1 MKIDLIGPS
10 YPFRGG
16 ISHYTTLLFKEL
28 KKKHSAKFYSFNR
41 QYPSFLFPGKTD
53 KDYSSIHLKDEDSQ
67 PVLDSLNPI
76 SWIRVAIRII
86 NDKPDIT
93 ILPWWVIFWVPQF
106 LTIIVLI
113 KLFSKTKLLF
123 ISHNVVEH
131 EANFIKK
138 WLSKIVLSRGDF
150 FIVHSLE
157 EKEKLIDLIGER
169 NIIDTFHPTYEVF
182 DYERI
187 SSTSARKKLQI
198 NNKWVI
204 LFFGFVREYK
214 GLKHLLNAMPK
225 ILEELDVRLIIAGEF
240 WDDKDNYTDLIKKL
254 NITDNVSIFDD
265 YIPNEAVP
273 SFFYASDIVVL
284 PYISVTGSGMV
295 QLAYG
300 FNKPVVVSNIG
311 ALSQVVKNRKTGYLV
326 EKGNSDDI
334 AEAVIYFFKSENK
347 RKMRENIMKDSHRFS
362 WDVLVR
368 KIESF
373 VE

>member
-1 MKIDLIGPS
+1 M
-10 YPFRGG
+10 
-16 ISHYTTLLFKEL
+16 
-28 KKKHSAKFYSFNR
+28 
-41 QYPSFLFPGKTD
+41 
-53 KDYSSIHLKDEDSQ
+53 
-67 PVLDSLNPI
+67 
-76 SWIRVAIRII
+76 
-86 NDKPDIT
+86 
-93 ILPWWVIFWVPQF
+93 
-106 LTIIVLI
+106 
-113 KLFSKTKLLF
+113 
-123 ISHNVVEH
+123 
-131 EANFIKK
+131 
-138 WLSKIVLSRGDF
+138 SRGDF